1 MVQTYDLMSKM
12 QIERCSEEEYSLRYD
27 KYNLNMYSN
36 NQCYLLGSSSDKD
49 MHHKRIR
56 MIGTQKYL
64 RESCYHRIE
73 CIAATFLAAFM
84 LRRPLNSA
92 ALAITTHKKPEGVF
106 NGICTQVR
114 AQMINKCRIKMAQ
127 TELYNVRDPP

>member
-12 QIERCSEEEYSLRYD
+12 QMGRWSKEENLFGYD
-27 KYNLNMYSN
+27 KYNSNMYSN
-36 NQCYLLGSSSDKD
+36 NQCDLLGSSSDKD
-49 MHHKRIR
+49 VHHKRIR

-92 ALAITTHKKPEGVF
+92 ALAITTHKKLEGVF
-106 NGICTQVR
+106 NGTCTQVR

-127 TELYNVRDPP
+127 MELYNVRDSP